1 MSFLSKRLERIKP
14 SATMAITA
22 KATELKASGI
32 DVIGLGAGE
41 PDFDTPENI
50 KDAGISAIRNGWTKY
65 TKVDGLQDLRE
76 AIVEKFKR
84 ENNLSYSI
92 DQINVG
98 VGAKHVIF
106 NALLATLN
114 PGDEVIIPAPY
125 WVSYP
130 DMVTLAEGKPVIIQT
145 EEENG
150 FKLSPNSLESAITPN
165 TKWIIFN
172 SPSNPTGA
180 AYSSEDLADI
190 AKVIFKHSH
199 VHIMSDDIYEH
210 LIYDNFKFT
219 TLAAVEP
226 NIFDRVLTVN
236 GVSKSYAMTGWRIG
250 YAGGDKALIKAMAKI
265 QSQSTSNPAS
275 ICQIAAIQALN
286 GPQDFI
292 EKRRLEFQ
300 DRRDMVVAMLN
311 KTPGITCQKPKGAF
325 YVYPSCKGL
334 VNKKTPSGDIITSSE
349 DFAKYLLDSG
359 GVAVVHGAAF
369 GMDPY
374 FRISYASSM
383 ETLKEAC
390 ERIQQAVSNLE

>member
-275 ICQIAAIQALN
+275 MCQIAAIQALK